1 MKPKCANCGAEM
13 IQAYTKEALRLF
25 ICPHVE
31 FSTTKTLA
39 NRVLHAAIFC
49 NIDVNG
55 LRASFRSLTDS
66 TSVTLSQLREATQQ
80 TVTDA
85 TLLEN
90 ANLAIMLD
98 LPAEDLPSLFEAAFK
113 LGLAVGIE
121 PTRAIEALCKGVGR
135 RSRLILDN
143 IGITFKPSD
152 AYNWFASKHKLE
164 SLSTEQKTEAWQKY
178 ALHLIREKA
187 SKLA

>member
-1 MKPKCANCGAEM
+1 MDPKCANCGAEM
-13 IQAYTKEALRLF
+13 IEAYTKEALHLYL
-25 ICPHVE
+25 CPHVE

-39 NRVLHAAIFC
+39 NRVLHTAIYC
-49 NIDVNG
+49 NLDVNG
-55 LRASFRSLTDS
+55 LRASFNKLTED
-66 TSVTLSQLREATQQ
+66 TDVTLAQLRDATQE

-90 ANLAIMLD
+90 ANLAAMLN
-98 LPAEDLPSLFEAAFK
+98 LPVENLPDLFEAAFK

-152 AYNWFASKHKLE
+152 AYNWFASKHDLD
-164 SLSTEQKTEAWQKY
+164 SLSTDQKTEAWQKY

-187 SKLA
+187 RRL